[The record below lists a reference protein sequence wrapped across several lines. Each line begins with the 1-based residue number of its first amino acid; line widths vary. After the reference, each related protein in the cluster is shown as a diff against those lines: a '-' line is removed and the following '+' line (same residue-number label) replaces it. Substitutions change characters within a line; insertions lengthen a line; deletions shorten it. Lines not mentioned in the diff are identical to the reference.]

1 MATKKEPIQCP
12 HCERTFKSLDYHAAK
27 KSANGAMWA
36 FKQKDGQYKCPECKE
51 LFPHPGALG
60 SHRRLKHDVAGEGK
74 EAARHPVPVKGKF
87 VCPECGKVVSSSIR
101 LGNHRWTVHRIRGT
115 SPDAQRR
122 LLGITPLTDGT
133 EKLPDGSFKCPI
145 CGKTGRGAGMGMHMK
160 MHKKKGQLP
169 EDSTQPT
176 LERTALVKANQNA
189 HPTTNGNHPHPQA
202 EDDGHHRLEAAATL
216 AAGRVQELCSR
227 LAFEHDLPARTFTA
241 LVLRTVANASAIR

>member
-12 HCERTFKSLDYHAAK
+12 HCERTFKSTTGLGSHLRTHGIAGSSKATLDYHAAK

-51 LFPHPGALG
+51 LFSHPGALG

-122 LLGITPLTDGT
+122 LLGIRPATGI
-133 EKLPDGSFKCPI
+133 EKLPDGTSKCAI
-145 CGKTGRGAGMGMHMK
+145 CGKTGKGSGMGMHMK
-160 MHKKKGQLP
+160 MHKKNGQLP

-202 EDDGHHRLEAAATL
+202 EDAS
-216 AAGRVQELCSR
+216 VR
-227 LAFEHDLPARTFTA
+227 LAVTARRITSHSGIA
-241 LVLRTVANASAIR
+241 GAG